1 MKLYFLRHGEAGA
14 AASDADREL
23 TDIGERD
30 AMNIGVLCRNAHI
43 HFSHVLSSP
52 ITRARQTARLV
63 IKEHDPITIE
73 ESEHLTPDADPKN
86 LFEQLRSYTN
96 ESRILCVTH
105 EPFVSTCISILISGM
120 ESTHIIMKPASFA
133 CVETVGTPSRGN
145 GKLLWLLNTEMIKN
159 ML

>member
-14 AASDADREL
+14 AASDIDREL
-23 TDIGERD
+23 TEIGERD
-30 AMNIGVLCRNAHI
+30 SHNIGLLCRNAHI

-52 ITRARQTARLV
+52 ITRAKQTAQLV
-63 IKEHDPITIE
+63 VKEHTPVAIE
-73 ESEHLTPDADPKN
+73 ETEHLTPDADPRN
-86 LFEQLRSYTN
+86 LFELLRSYTS

-105 EPFVSTCISILISGM
+105 EPFVSSCISVLISGT

-145 GKLLWLLNTEMIKN
+145 GKLVWLLNAEIIKN
-159 ML
+159 FI